1 MAVNQEA
8 VQFHQNFI
16 QNYYSLEAGS
26 NYMSN
31 PRGLSEKSIDILKL
45 ESQTSA
51 ASFIA
56 ITRGTEQAE
65 SRKLEEYL
73 RYELEAYDEGF
84 DQVYSDNNE
93 LPEDPLERAKLVI
106 RFNFAG
112 LNENEQARALKNAEH
127 RIFIRYAVAFY
138 NYLYDYMN

>member
-1 MAVNQEA
+1 
-8 VQFHQNFI
+8 
-16 QNYYSLEAGS
+16 
-26 NYMSN
+26 MSN
-31 PRGLSEKSIDILKL
+31 PRGLIEKSIVILKL

-56 ITRGTEQAE
+56 ITIGTEQAE
-65 SRKLEEYL
+65 SRQLEEYL

-93 LPEDPLERAKLVI
+93 LPEDPLERTKLVI

-112 LNENEQARALKNAEH
+112 LNENKQARVLRNAEH
-127 RIFIRYAVAFY
+127 RILFVILLHFT
-138 NYLYDYMN
+138 NTCMIT